1 MSSSNFRD
9 MVTGGSGDPYA
20 QNLYINKRASILKR
34 LETTRKYAKKSRR
47 EAWVKRMK
55 EKGYTVDASG
65 IAYRD
70 SGGELLRV
78 QSFDDAEKGIGPQN
92 EIGVLKTQSA
102 ADLDA
107 KRELSN
113 MYQSKVVENKDPSKK
128 TTVEDEIEE
137 RDLGQAVGVEAKNP
151 EVGSSLMSNIP
162 AVSKEDQKKIAE
174 LQPEKESNPTEYK
187 DILKMKRG
195 KLRDE
200 LTIKHWSDKGYDLSG
215 FKGQDMRRLANDL
228 RIGHANEMS
237 GSAGTFLHINPAF
250 RGAGTTIKKKVK
262 GG

>member
-1 MSSSNFRD
+1 
-9 MVTGGSGDPYA
+9 
-20 QNLYINKRASILKR
+20 
-34 LETTRKYAKKSRR
+34 
-47 EAWVKRMK
+47 MK

-65 IAYRD
+65 TAYRD

-78 QSFDDAEKGIGPQN
+78 QSFDDAEKGVGPQN

-102 ADLDA
+102 AELDTMSQLKAYQGTVADNKNPSTKTTDLDRV
-107 KRELSN
+107 KE
-113 MYQSKVVENKDPSKK
+113 Q
-128 TTVEDEIEE
+128 DEA
-137 RDLGQAVGVEAKNP
+137 QAVGVEATNP
-151 EVGSSLMSNIP
+151 EIGSNLVSNIP
-162 AVSKEDQKKIAE
+162 AVSKEDQQKIAE